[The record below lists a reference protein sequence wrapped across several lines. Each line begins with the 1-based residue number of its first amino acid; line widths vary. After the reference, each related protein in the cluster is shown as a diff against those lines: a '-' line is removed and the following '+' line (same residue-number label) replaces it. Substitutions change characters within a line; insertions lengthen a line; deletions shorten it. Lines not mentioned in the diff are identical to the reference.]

1 MKIQK
6 ADPPT
11 LQDKKHWSKLFH
23 DFLTKCLQKS
33 PESRLPADQ
42 LLQVDISY
50 VLLWYLYCGN
60 LTHHSKIP

>member
-1 MKIQK
+1 MVVDCFQVLMKIQK

-42 LLQVDISY
+42 LIQVDISY
-50 VLLWYLYCGN
+50 VLLLPLLW
-60 LTHHSKIP
+60 